1 MKRALFTLLAMVPMA
16 SALAQSAEPPSQITD
31 LNWMVGTWTGSGKFA
46 IHGMEMDMNVTVTCS
61 IEGQFL
67 KTVAVNDYG
76 AIKMEETQYTGYDAE
91 KKEYFAYSFTNVS
104 PAPRVQRGK
113 LEGNSL
119 VMLSEPWTVMGESM
133 TARGA
138 TTKVSAT
145 KMKMGLD
152 IKNGDK
158 WDKAS
163 EFELTKK

>member
-1 MKRALFTLLAMVPMA
+1 MKRALFTLLAVVSIA
-16 SALAQSAEPPSQITD
+16 SALAQTTDPPSQITD
-31 LNWMVGTWTGSGKFA
+31 LKWMVGTWTGSGKFA
-46 IHGMEMDMNVTVTCS
+46 IQGMEMDMTVTITCS

-76 AIKMEETQYTGYDAE
+76 AIKMEETQYTGYDAD

-113 LEGNSL
+113 MEGASL
-119 VMLSEPWTVMGESM
+119 VMLSEPWTVMGDTM
-133 TARGA
+133 TARGT
-138 TTKVSAT
+138 TTKVSET

-152 IKNGDK
+152 FKNDDK

-163 EFELTKK
+163 EIELTKK